1 MVRSAPLQRL
11 DTLTHDVTVL
21 ESDIANIDANV
32 AILQLDT
39 GNLESNVANLQLETS
54 NLESNVAALQ
64 LDVANLN
71 VMHVVET
78 ANVTANLIL
87 NSANG
92 VAYYLRVDDG
102 GNLTTVS
109 VT

>member
-11 DTLTHDVTVL
+11 DTLTYDVTVL
-21 ESDIANIDANV
+21 ESDVANIESNV
-32 AILQLDT
+32 AILQT
-39 GNLESNVANLQLETS
+39 
-54 NLESNVAALQ
+54 
-64 LDVANLN
+64 DVANLA
-71 VMHVVET
+71 VVHVVET
-78 ANVTANLIL
+78 ANVTGNLIL

-92 VAYYLRVDDG
+92 VAYYLSVDDG

>member
-21 ESDIANIDANV
+21 ETDVANVDANV

-39 GNLESNVANLQLETS
+39 GNLESNVANLQADVAT
-54 NLESNVAALQ
+54 LESNVA
-64 LDVANLN
+64 NLS
-71 VMHVVET
+71 VLHVVET
-78 ANVTANLIL
+78 ANVTGNLIL
-87 NSANG
+87 NSPNG
-92 VAYYLRVDDG
+92 VAYYVTVDDG
-102 GNLTTVS
+102 GNVSTVS